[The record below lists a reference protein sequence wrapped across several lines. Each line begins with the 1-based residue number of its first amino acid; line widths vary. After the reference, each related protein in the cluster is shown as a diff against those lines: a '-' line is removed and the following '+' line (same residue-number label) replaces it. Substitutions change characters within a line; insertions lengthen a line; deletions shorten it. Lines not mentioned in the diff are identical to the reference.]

1 MIQKSFITKLRSMY
15 DGDDLTSILPSNIKK
30 CRQKNIMNQLPKFAR
45 QKYEMKGCIKKASKI
60 IHDYVKPEEIEINKL
75 KDNIQEWLPEKQKG
89 KKTKRKLFPK
99 KLIIEEEKEMISTRT
114 RRNFNKINPLKLQI
128 EIEDDEFS

>member
-1 MIQKSFITKLRSMY
+1 
-15 DGDDLTSILPSNIKK
+15 
-30 CRQKNIMNQLPKFAR
+30 
-45 QKYEMKGCIKKASKI
+45 MKGCIKKASKI
-60 IHDYVKPEEIEINKL
+60 IHAYIKPEEIEIHKL
-75 KDNIQEWLPEKQKG
+75 KDNVQEWLPEKQKG

-128 EIEDDEFS
+128 EIEDDEFH